1 MTADY
6 NGWADRPEEEREAE
20 EAAEEQHAPAGSQGG
35 HQVGLSRD
43 QIALVQATWQ
53 QVAPIADTAARL
65 FYGCLFELEP
75 ELRSLFGRTDMEE
88 QRRKLMQM
96 LAVAVAAL
104 DRLETLRPALEAL
117 GRRHIDY
124 GVGDRHYNLVG
135 AALLWTLEQGLGD
148 EYTGSVRDAWT
159 AVYTTLSTIMQDAAA
174 AGREAA

>member
-20 EAAEEQHAPAGSQGG
+20 EAADEQHAPAGSQAG
-35 HQVGLSRD
+35 HLVGPSRD

-65 FYGCLFELEP
+65 FYGRLFELEP
-75 ELRSLFGRTDMEE
+75 DLRSLFGRTDMEE

-124 GVGDRHYNLVG
+124 RVENRHYSLVG
-135 AALLWTLEQGLGD
+135 SALLWTLEQGLGD

-174 AGREAA
+174 AEREAA

>member
-20 EAAEEQHAPAGSQGG
+20 DAAEARDAPAGSERGQ
-35 HQVGLSRD
+35 QAGLGRD
-43 QIALVQATWQ
+43 QVALVQATWQ

-65 FYGCLFELEP
+65 FYGRLFELEP
-75 ELRSLFGRTDMEE
+75 GLRPLFGRTDMEE

-117 GRRHIDY
+117 GRRHVGY
-124 GVGDRHYNLVG
+124 GVEDRHYGLVG
-135 AALLWTLEQGLGD
+135 EALLWTLEQGLGD
-148 EYTGSVRDAWT
+148 GYTRSVREAWT
-159 AVYTTLSTIMQDAAA
+159 AAYTTLATIMRDAAA
-174 AGREAA
+174 DGREAA

>member
-6 NGWADRPEEEREAE
+6 NGWADRPEAEREAE
-20 EAAEEQHAPAGSQGG
+20 DAAEEGYAPGGSQAGQ
-35 HQVGLSRD
+35 HVQLHRD

-65 FYGCLFELEP
+65 FYGRLFELEP
-75 ELRSLFGRTDMEE
+75 ELRPLFGRTDMEE

-117 GRRHIDY
+117 GRRHVGY
-124 GVGDRHYNLVG
+124 GVEDRHYGLVG
-135 AALLWTLEQGLGD
+135 EALLWTLEQGLGD
-148 EYTGSVRDAWT
+148 GYTRSVREAWT
-159 AVYTTLSTIMQDAAA
+159 AAYATLATIMRDAAA
-174 AGREAA
+174 DGREAA

>member
-20 EAAEEQHAPAGSQGG
+20 EAAEEQHAPAGSQAG
-35 HQVGLSRD
+35 HPAGPSRD

-53 QVAPIADTAARL
+53 QVTPIADTAARL
-65 FYGCLFELEP
+65 FYGRLFELEP
-75 ELRSLFGRTDMEE
+75 DLRSLFGRTDMEE

>member
-20 EAAEEQHAPAGSQGG
+20 EAAEEQDAPAGSQAG
-35 HQVGLSRD
+35 HPAGPSRD

-53 QVAPIADTAARL
+53 QVTPIADTAARL
-65 FYGCLFELEP
+65 FYGRLFELEP
-75 ELRSLFGRTDMEE
+75 ELRLLFGRTDMDE

-104 DRLETLRPALEAL
+104 DRPETLRPALEAL
-117 GRRHIDY
+117 GRRHVGY
-124 GVGDRHYNLVG
+124 GVKDRHYDLVG

-148 EYTGSVRDAWT
+148 EYTRSVRDAWT

>member
-20 EAAEEQHAPAGSQGG
+20 DAAEERHVAGSERGQ
-35 HQVGLSRD
+35 QVGLARD
-43 QIALVQATWQ
+43 QVALVQATWQ

-65 FYGCLFELEP
+65 FYGRLFELEP
-75 ELRSLFGRTDMEE
+75 GLRPLFGRTDMDE

-117 GRRHIDY
+117 GRRHVGY
-124 GVGDRHYNLVG
+124 GVEDRHYGLVG
-135 AALLWTLEQGLGD
+135 EALLWTLEQGLGD
-148 EYTGSVRDAWT
+148 GYTRSVRDAW
-159 AVYTTLSTIMQDAAA
+159 AAAYTTLATIMRDAAA
-174 AGREAA
+174 DGREAA